1 MISLFNKIINFGTE
15 GIEVDYK
22 IAVVRISN
30 IIALIFLAAGL
41 IYGAISYYLA
51 PELINVC
58 FLLFIGSGII
68 LLLNYLQMT
77 DLSRFLL
84 SLVISLDV
92 AIYHGYIAQPGEP
105 LFISIYLGQFVVA
118 LLPWIYTDIREK
130 WLLTLTLIISFT
142 IFLAQPWTN
151 EFFSKEMDSSI
162 FRESIFTIPTY
173 SLSIIA
179 LLFCLYLLQIKN
191 LNNEKRVNSLCSDI
205 QLRNTD
211 MEKQHSEL
219 LKTLEENKVVA
230 EQEEKRNWIAKGI
243 SQIGDLLRGDIN
255 DRFYQKF
262 TSTLVGFMKINQA
275 GIYIVE
281 EDDHEEKVI
290 ELKACYAFDRNKFL
304 QKRIEIGQG
313 LVGQCYLEKERIFL
327 KEVPPTYIHITSGLG
342 DANPKCILIVPLI
355 HEENVEGIIELASF
369 TVLKDHEIEFVEKLA
384 ESLAA
389 FVASSRINLK
399 TKILLE
405 KFQQQSEELQAQDEE
420 MRQNMEEMQATQEEI
435 HRKEKEYVQRIE
447 ELEKALGINSK

>member
-1 MISLFNKIINFGTE
+1 MISYFNKIINFGID
-15 GIEVDYK
+15 GIEEDYK

-41 IYGAISYYLA
+41 IYGVISYYLA

-58 FLLFIGSGII
+58 ILLFIGSGVI
-68 LLLNYLQMT
+68 LVLNYFQMV
-77 DLSRFLL
+77 DFSRFLL

-105 LFISIYLGQFVVA
+105 LFVSIYLGQFVVA

-130 WLLTLTLIISFT
+130 WLLTLTLVISFT
-142 IFLAQPWTN
+142 IFIAQPWTN
-151 EFFSKEMDSSI
+151 EFFNKEMDSSL

-173 SLSIIA
+173 TFSIIA
-179 LLFCLYLLQIKN
+179 ILFCLYLLQMKN
-191 LNNEKRVNSLCSDI
+191 LNNERRVGGLCNDI
-205 QLRNTD
+205 QLRNND
-211 MEKQHSEL
+211 MEKQHEEL
-219 LKTLEENKVVA
+219 LKTLEENKIVA
-230 EQEEKRNWIAKGI
+230 EQEERRNWIAKGI
-243 SQIGDLLRGDIN
+243 SQIGDLMRGEIN
-255 DRFYQKF
+255 ERFYQKF
-262 TSTLVGFMKINQA
+262 TSSLVGFMKINQA
-275 GIYIVE
+275 GIYVVE
-281 EDDHEEKVI
+281 ENEDEEKVI
-290 ELKACYAFDRNKFL
+290 ELKSCYAFDRNKFL

-327 KEVPPTYIHITSGLG
+327 KEVPQTYIHITSGLG
-342 DANPKCILIVPLI
+342 DANPNCILIVPLI
-355 HEENVEGIIELASF
+355 HEENVEGILELASF
-369 TVLKDHEIEFVEKLA
+369 TLLKEHEIEFVEKLS

-389 FVASSRINLK
+389 FVASNRINLQ

-405 KFQQQSEELQAQDEE
+405 KFQQQSEELQAQEEE

-447 ELEKALGINSK
+447 ELEKELGINAK